1 MAGQT
6 HLRLLPAGPGEDRP
20 RCSWITLQDGR
31 GLAGPRH
38 GELADAAASIDTD
51 QVIVYVPTLEVFLT
65 RVKLPAGR
73 RSQLQHA
80 LPYALE
86 ESLTEDVD
94 ELHCALG
101 AQQEDGRHGAAVV
114 RRRTLGGWLESLA
127 QAGIAPRA
135 MYPDVMLLPRVAD
148 GWAISCLENRLH
160 VRTGADDGFV
170 CEAAMLPRLLEKALA
185 RQGAPQQVHT
195 WGCDAKEQ
203 DILQG
208 LLPEGCDI
216 VSHTVAADATLLS
229 LVAEAPHG
237 PGSSLNLLQGDYA
250 PRSRI
255 RQQLRPWYP
264 TAALAAGLLLVGLLG
279 NVVEYV
285 SLSRHSAQL
294 EQQIRQIFKKTFPDV
309 KRIVNPQAQ
318 MKHRLA
324 QLRGSGQGGP
334 AFAEVLAGVAPLVS
348 GTPGTRVRYVRYQ
361 QGQMELMLD
370 LPDLQTLENLKN
382 RINADT
388 DWQAD
393 IKSANSSDNKV
404 QGRLLIYRKG

>member
-20 RCSWITLQDGR
+20 RCGWITLQDGR
-31 GLAGPRH
+31 VLTGPRH
-38 GELADAAASIDTD
+38 GDPGSAAASIDTE

-101 AQQEDGRHGAAVV
+101 AQQEDGRYGAAVV
-114 RRRTLGGWLESLA
+114 RRRTLDSWLDSLA

-135 MYPDVMLLPRVAD
+135 MYPDVMLLPLVAN
-148 GWAISCLENRLH
+148 GWTISCLENRLH
-160 VRTGADDGFV
+160 VRTGPDDGFV
-170 CEAAMLPRLLEKALA
+170 CEATMLPRLLEKALA
-185 RQGAPQQVHT
+185 RQGAPRQVHT
-195 WGCDAKEQ
+195 WGCDTTEQ
-203 DILQG
+203 EILQG
-208 LLPEGCDI
+208 LLPEDCDL
-216 VSHTVAADATLLS
+216 VPHPVAADATLLS

-237 PGSSLNLLQGDYA
+237 PGSSLNLLQGEYA

-264 TAALAAGLLLVGLLG
+264 TAALAAGLLLVSLLG

-285 SLSRHSAQL
+285 SLNRHSTQL
-294 EQQIRQIFKKTFPDV
+294 ER
-309 KRIVNPQAQ
+309 
-318 MKHRLA
+318 
-324 QLRGSGQGGP
+324 
-334 AFAEVLAGVAPLVS
+334 
-348 GTPGTRVRYVRYQ
+348 
-361 QGQMELMLD
+361 
-370 LPDLQTLENLKN
+370 
-382 RINADT
+382 
-388 DWQAD
+388 
-393 IKSANSSDNKV
+393 
-404 QGRLLIYRKG
+404 